1 MPREKKQHLKKRKDG
16 RFACKYKG
24 IWFYGESED
33 DALNAR
39 KDYKRLEEAGLL
51 QMVNGPTVRQY
62 ASRWLPLHKKG
73 VSEKTYNDYATQIDA
88 LVSLLGDKPLSQ
100 VTVDDAKSV
109 YTIHYEGYSKSTVKR
124 ARMLFVDLF
133 DAALENDLV
142 KKNPFRSKKAQPDK
156 AEEGTHREIT
166 AEERQLILET
176 EHSFRPAVMVMLY
189 AGLRRG
195 EALALNLDEDVD
207 FDKNLIFVRNAVR
220 FDSNQ
225 PILADP
231 KTEAGEREV
240 GLFSILKNEL
250 KGKKGLL
257 APSKKGKLMSESAF
271 TSAWRS
277 YINTIEC
284 RINGVSQKRWYGKT
298 REHKARIEKAKDLRK
313 HGLEEEA
320 AKVDLPPWQ
329 RFTVRPHDL
338 RHSYCTMLRD
348 AGVDM
353 KQAMAWM
360 GHADEKMI
368 LRIYDHL
375 SEDRARKSTEKVENL
390 LIGSQNGSQS
400 SLETPEPL
408 EKPES

>member
-1 MPREKKQHLKKRKDG
+1 MKQRKDG
-16 RFACKYKG
+16 RFACRYKG
-24 IWFYGESED
+24 EWFYGESEEE
-33 DALNAR
+33 ALNAR
-39 KDYKRLEEAGLL
+39 KEYKRLEEAGML

-62 ASRWLPLHKKG
+62 AARWLPLHKKG
-73 VSEKTYNDYATQIDA
+73 VSEKTYNDYASQIDA
-88 LVSLLGDKPLSQ
+88 LVSVLGDKPLVQ

-109 YTIHYEGYSKSTVKR
+109 YSNHYSGYSKSTVKR

-156 AEEGTHREIT
+156 AEEGSHREIT
-166 AEERQLILET
+166 AEERRLILET
-176 EHSFRPAVMVMLY
+176 EHPFRPAVMVMLY

-207 FDKNLIFVRNAVR
+207 FEAGLIHVRHAVR

-225 PILADP
+225 PILSDP
-231 KTEAGEREV
+231 KTEAGERDV
-240 GLFSILKNEL
+240 ALFSILQSEL

-257 APSKKGKLMSESAF
+257 APAKSGKLMSESAF
-271 TSAWRS
+271 TSAWHS
-277 YINTIEC
+277 YVHTIEC
-284 RINGVSQKRWYGKT
+284 KINGVNQKRWYGKT
-298 REHKARIEKAKDLRK
+298 KEHKKRIEKAKQLRAR
-313 HGLEEEA
+313 GMEEEA
-320 AKVDLPPWQ
+320 AKVDLPLWQ
-329 RFTVRPHDL
+329 EFTVRPHDL

-375 SEDRARKSTEKVENL
+375 TDERYEKSTKQVENL
-390 LIGSQNGSQS
+390 LIGSQNGSQKS
-400 SLETPEPL
+400 SHGPQAL
-408 EKPES
+408 EK